1 MSGLPVIV
9 LRPEPGNAE
18 TVARLAAMGIA
29 ATSLPLFIVEPVAWD
44 VPSTLMFD
52 ALLLTSA
59 SAVRHAGDA
68 ISTLRALP
76 ALCVGEATATA
87 ARKADL
93 TVARVGKGGVSEL
106 LAEASDRLL
115 WLCGEN
121 RSALPR
127 RIAATVTA
135 VPVYR
140 ARELAVPAGVPDQP
154 CVAMLHSTRA
164 AQRLAD
170 LAGDRACISIVAISE
185 AVAAAAGDG
194 WHSVAIAPRP
204 DDAEM
209 VAIAAELCQDT
220 GRGAHQ

>member
-18 TVARLAAMGIA
+18 TVARLAALGIA

-44 VPSTLMFD
+44 VPSTLLFD

-59 SAVRHAGDA
+59 SAVRHAGEA
-68 ISTLRALP
+68 ISALRALP
-76 ALCVGEATATA
+76 ALCVGEATAAA
-87 ARKADL
+87 AREAGL

-127 RIAATVTA
+127 RIAAPVTA
-135 VPVYR
+135 VPVYH
-140 ARELAVPAGVPDQP
+140 ARELAVPAGVLDQT
-154 CVAMLHSTRA
+154 CIAMLHSTRA
-164 AQRLAD
+164 AQRLAE
-170 LAGDRACISIVAISE
+170 LAGDRTRMRIVAISQ
-185 AVAAAAGDG
+185 AVAGAAGEG
-194 WHSVAIAPRP
+194 WHSVAIASRP

-209 VAIAAELCQDT
+209 VAIAVKLCQDG
-220 GRGAHQ
+220 GRGSN

>member
-1 MSGLPVIV
+1 MSGWPVIV
-9 LRPEPGNAE
+9 LRPEPGSAE
-18 TVARLAAMGIA
+18 TVARLAALGIT
-29 ATSLPLFIVEPVAWD
+29 ATALPLFIVEPVAWD
-44 VPSTLMFD
+44 VPSTLLFD

-59 SAVRHAGDA
+59 SAAHHAGEA
-68 ISTLRALP
+68 IAALRALP

-87 ARKADL
+87 AREVGL

-135 VPVYR
+135 LPVYR
-140 ARELAVPAGVPDQP
+140 ARALAVSAGVLDQS
-154 CVAMLHSTRA
+154 CIAMLHSTRA
-164 AQRLAD
+164 AQRLAE
-170 LAGDRACISIVAISE
+170 LAGDRARISIVAIS
-185 AVAAAAGDG
+185 AVVAAAAGDG
-194 WHSVAIAPRP
+194 WQSIAIAPRP

-209 VAIAAELCQDT
+209 VAIAAKLCQD
-220 GRGAHQ
+220 GARGSR

>member
-1 MSGLPVIV
+1 MNGLPVIV
-9 LRPEPGNAE
+9 LRPEPGNAD
-18 TVARLAAMGIA
+18 TVARLAALGIV

-44 VPSTLMFD
+44 VPSTLLFD

-68 ISTLRALP
+68 IAAMRALP

-87 ARKADL
+87 AREAGL

-140 ARELAVPAGVPDQP
+140 ARELDVSAGVLDQP
-154 CVAMLHSTRA
+154 CIAMLHSTRA
-164 AQRLAD
+164 AQRLAG
-170 LAGDRACISIVAISE
+170 LAGDRTSVSIVAISD
-185 AVAAAAGDG
+185 AVAAAAGEG
-194 WHSVAIAPRP
+194 WRSVAIAPRP
-204 DDAEM
+204 DDTEM
-209 VAIAAELCQDT
+209 VAIAAELCQD
-220 GRGAHQ
+220 GSRRAHQ